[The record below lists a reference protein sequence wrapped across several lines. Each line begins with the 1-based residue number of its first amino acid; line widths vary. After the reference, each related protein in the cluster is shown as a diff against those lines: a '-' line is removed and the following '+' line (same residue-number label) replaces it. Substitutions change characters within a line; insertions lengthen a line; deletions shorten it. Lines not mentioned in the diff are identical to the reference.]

1 MPTARSPALRVAFKT
16 TFQRVVAAA
25 RAPGPEA
32 WRGWFGGRAPAP
44 AAPPID
50 SVGLVV
56 MALERLGPASFRGT
70 MLGKPV
76 DVVVPD
82 LATAAVFRAALE
94 HTRLQRATDRLL
106 NIVVKGP
113 DKEH

>member
-1 MPTARSPALRVAFKT
+1 MPTARSPALRVAFKARV
-16 TFQRVVAAA
+16 QRVVAAA
-25 RAPGPEA
+25 RAPRPET
-32 WRGWFGGRAPAP
+32 WRGWFGGGAPAL
-44 AAPPID
+44 AAPAID

-56 MALERLGPASFRGT
+56 MALERLGPASFRTT

-82 LATAAVFRAALE
+82 LATAAVFRAALQ

-106 NIVVKGP
+106 HIVVQGP
-113 DKEH
+113 DQEH